1 MKTTN
6 MKNLKS
12 EQDLDN
18 AINQEDNQDVN
29 VGTWKNRRGN
39 ADAELAAE
47 QAKNGNNSKSQKVK
61 NILKV
66 PLFISELIGTFILT
80 YLGTCSVQNMEN
92 YSKIV
97 PSFKRDRVVCFSL
110 AHMLIYTFF
119 IYGSNISAECCF
131 NPVISFVKIVQGRF
145 TMATVGASKTLAY
158 N

>member
-1 MKTTN
+1 MKTSN
-6 MKNLKS
+6 LKNLKS

-18 AINQEDNQDVN
+18 AINQEDNVDGN
-29 VGTWKNRRGN
+29 VATRKKQQGKN
-39 ADAELAAE
+39 ADADLAALE
-47 QAKNGNNSKSQKVK
+47 AKNGGNSKTQKVK

-131 NPVISFVKIVQGRF
+131 NPVISFVKIIQGRF
-145 TMATVGASKTLAY
+145 TMVTVSDDQS
-158 N
+158 